1 MLRTLALMGALAGCT
16 AATNAPTPLPDLAPP
31 PDLAALPDLTQPP
44 SDLTSPPDLG
54 PVDLGPDLA
63 RVRHAPAAAPW
74 ISSGGGS
81 ATAGG
86 RQLNITVGA
95 HGGAGR
101 SVTIGRTLTF
111 GPFSTQ
117 TY

>member
-1 MLRTLALMGALAGCT
+1 MLRTLALLGALAGCT
-16 AATNAPTPLPDLAPP
+16 AATNAPTPLPDLAPPP

-54 PVDLGPDLA
+54 PLDLGADLA
-63 RVRHAPAAAPW
+63 RAHHPPATAW
-74 ISSGGGS
+74 LSSGGGS

-86 RQLNITVGA
+86 RHLNITVGA